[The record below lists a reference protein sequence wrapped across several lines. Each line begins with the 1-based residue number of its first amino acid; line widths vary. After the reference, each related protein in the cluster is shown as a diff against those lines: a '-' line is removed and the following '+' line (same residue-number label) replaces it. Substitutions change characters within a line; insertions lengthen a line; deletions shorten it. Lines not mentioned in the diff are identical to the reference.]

1 MNKKLEKYLKKEL
14 GEAYM
19 TPEEIS
25 ESFHLLDIGVYDED
39 GKLIGFKEGEDEEGD
54 WVEVNQEELWWTL
67 SEAEEDYR

>member
-1 MNKKLEKYLKKEL
+1 MNKKLEEYLKKEL

-25 ESFHLLDIGVYDED
+25 ASFHLLDIGVQDED